1 MRRFILALC
10 LCCGPMVQAA
20 GPLTVIYDSGNTS
33 PIAPYLPK
41 RSEPQRKQ
49 SSLPSQHKA
58 FQLPIETPSLS
69 PGAEK
74 VTAKPL
80 KYLQQPLFLVG
91 ADARSKTWL
100 KTKREQ
106 LLKLNA
112 VGLLIQANT
121 EQDIQAMQRL
131 ADGLRLIPASAESFA
146 KPLGLTHYPVL
157 ISRDGWEQ

>member
-1 MRRFILALC
+1 MKRFKLALC
-10 LCCGPMVQAA
+10 LCYGLGVQAA

-41 RSEPQRKQ
+41 RTEPQRKPPKLTTAKQ
-49 SSLPSQHKA
+49 A
-58 FQLPIETPSLS
+58 FQLPIETPSMS
-69 PGAEK
+69 PGAVT

-91 ADARSKTWL
+91 TDARSKNWL
-100 KTKREQ
+100 KARREQ
-106 LLKLNA
+106 LIELNA
-112 VGLLIQANT
+112 VGLLVKASNQQEIQV
-121 EQDIQAMQRL
+121 MQML

-157 ISRDGWEQ
+157 ISKDGWEQ